1 MLTCLGLDG
10 VAFIRL
16 LGCHR
21 IPMIEEIK
29 KIIIGHALH
38 QISDEELEK
47 HVIPKLGDFEADLKD
62 HDEYN
67 LINRLKNGE
76 HEDSKEACWK
86 IHALFSPILDMRK
99 LEEERL
105 KQIEDT
111 KEQYIPIK
119 KMNIPQEWLSG
130 TTTFEYTGMDEKKH
144 QFIINH
150 PYDIVIKHSLNLVGA
165 IYLDNNFVPVRSNLE
180 YLLIEDLK
188 KVSRGSA
195 TSIVNF
201 INSEQYLQV
210 AKELGRI

>member
-1 MLTCLGLDG
+1 
-10 VAFIRL
+10 
-16 LGCHR
+16 
-21 IPMIEEIK
+21 MIEEIK
-29 KIIIGHALH
+29 KIIIAHALH
-38 QISDEELEK
+38 QISVEELEK
-47 HVIPKLGDFEADLKD
+47 HIVPKLDDFEADLKD

-67 LINRLKNGE
+67 LIKRLKNHK

-86 IHALFSPILDMRK
+86 IHALFSPLLDMRE

-111 KEQYIPIK
+111 EEQYIPIK
-119 KMNIPQEWLSG
+119 KMGSPQEWLSG

-150 PYDIVIKHSLNLVGA
+150 PYNRIIKHSLNLVGA
-165 IYLDNNFVPVRSNLE
+165 IYLDNKIVPVRSKLE
-180 YLLIEDLK
+180 CLLIEDLK

-195 TSIVNF
+195 TSIVDF
-201 INSEQYLQV
+201 ISSEQYLQV